1 LSLAVPAFATVQ
13 WRNGTGAETPPG
25 STNPGD
31 IDDVIYDNIVAPLD
45 NLLADGRFGCK
56 LAYASAA
63 TLTVG
68 AGSIVLSN
76 TADTVRLMARNLS
89 ATTVAWTDIDTGSEA
104 ASTTY
109 YLYAIASAVS
119 DTVFTV
125 KISTSSS
132 LPAEVTYYKRLGYF
146 TNNSDSNIS
155 SIIDDGRYETT
166 LVGTIQMYGGS
177 SAPTGWLMCDGTAV
191 SRTTY
196 AALYNII
203 GTSFGT
209 GNGSTT
215 FNVPDFVNRFP
226 YGASAGTDAGNA
238 DIGSEGGTAI
248 TGNDTSLTS
257 STGSTTPPSRYDGND
272 STGVGAHTHTYMPQ
286 YLAINFI
293 IKT

>member
-1 LSLAVPAFATVQ
+1 
-13 WRNGTGAETPPG
+13 
-25 STNPGD
+25 
-31 IDDVIYDNIVAPLD
+31 
-45 NLLADGRFGCK
+45 
-56 LAYASAA
+56 
-63 TLTVG
+63 
-68 AGSIVLSN
+68 
-76 TADTVRLMARNLS
+76 
-89 ATTVAWTDIDTGSEA
+89 
-104 ASTTY
+104 
-109 YLYAIASAVS
+109 
-119 DTVFTV
+119 
-125 KISTSSS
+125 
-132 LPAEVTYYKRLGYF
+132 
-146 TNNSDSNIS
+146 
-155 SIIDDGRYETT
+155 
-166 LVGTIQMYGGS
+166 MYGGS